1 MATYTAHHTEQ
12 SRYHHTYTAL
22 LGSVNELKLRYANY
36 AESTGRPWEKSL
48 GSLLMDE
55 PKTNELGTASVG
67 WSKVFASY
75 KVFHFLY
82 DILLRVLYVVPK
94 IYIRKI

>member
-1 MATYTAHHTEQ
+1 MATYTAHHTTAHHTEQ

-67 WSKVFASY
+67 VRY
-75 KVFHFLY
+75 FLV
-82 DILLRVLYVVPK
+82 IKCFLAYV
-94 IYIRKI
+94 IYY